1 MSAELLRP
9 RFYFPYDPL
18 GKKIDGVPSHSKVHD
33 AEAFFWVLVWYCISR
48 GAPTAR
54 RSELLSKDQD
64 STTDDLRQDF
74 FATFESDNNLL
85 ATTKTSVF
93 RSKISFREN
102 LLCHISD
109 YCHPLKP
116 LVNTFYSVLAD
127 AYEYHTSDDLHE
139 KVINAF
145 DKAEILVNEL
155 PEEHT
160 RKYRDEQETEEAR
173 RAQDLPGRWDWK
185 SPSSKG
191 EDGTEPDDPSPHKSL
206 PPDPGSPT
214 PAGKRPKLT
223 SGKGDQRKRR

>member
-1 MSAELLRP
+1 MDSRPTVRFTTQRHSSGYWCGTVYLMGPLLHVEVN
-9 RFYFPYDPL
+9 FFP
-18 GKKIDGVPSHSKVHD
+18 KIRIV
-33 AEAFFWVLVWYCISR
+33 
-48 GAPTAR
+48 
-54 RSELLSKDQD
+54 
-64 STTDDLRQDF
+64 RQ
-74 FATFESDNNLL
+74 T
-85 ATTKTSVF
+85 TSV
-93 RSKISFREN
+93 KIFREN

-139 KVINAF
+139 KVIDAF

-191 EDGTEPDDPSPHKSL
+191 KDGTEPDDPSPHKSL

-223 SGKGDQRKRR
+223 SGKGDQRERR